1 MEEQKKKA
9 ENKKFDAKKLWMLV
23 ILISIILVPAFYGF
37 TYLKSYWNN
46 QVSINQVPIA
56 VVNEDIP
63 YTKDGKTFDVGN
75 TVVNNLKTNTT
86 LDWNFV
92 DYKEAEKGLY
102 GSKYYAMIV
111 IPKNFSQEIADA
123 TTNGFK
129 KPQIDFYQNEGKNFV
144 FSKISGI
151 GAEKVKQ
158 SVSES
163 ISKSVSAVLVDTIY
177 KTKDGFKN
185 AADGAN
191 KLEDGVNKLSDGSS
205 SLVSGM
211 TKLQGGSSQLV
222 GGVDKLQ
229 GGSKQLVDGVDKLQ
243 GGSSQ
248 LVGGVS
254 KLQDGSQQLVG
265 GVSKLQGGSQ
275 QLVNGVDKLQN
286 GSEGLVAGMQ
296 KLSTGSENLEAGAQ
310 KLQGGSQQLVD
321 GMQKLKSGASQVA
334 QGQAGISQAINAVQ
348 ALLAQGKTK
357 EANELLAQISEK
369 NKQLQQGISALSSGI
384 DNASQGANQLNG
396 GMNTL
401 TGGISSLHSGIN
413 QAKNGA
419 TELNGGISSVGA
431 GVNTLNNGLGK
442 VSEGANALNGGLGQ
456 VAQGANA
463 LNSGL
468 NSAKT
473 GASALNN
480 GLETVGSGVKTLD
493 NGLQTAGSGA
503 EKLNSGLDAAKTG
516 VSKLS
521 NGLNDGYNNLN
532 KNVTFTSEEMSN
544 FISNPIVLNTIII
557 NPVSTYGAG
566 FAPYFMCIG
575 LWIGVMYVY
584 FVLSALSRKFEGSF
598 TRRFVKMYVIGIV
611 LSVIQGL
618 ILTTA
623 VYYGLGMKT
632 VSPGWLYGIVT
643 ISAIAIYT
651 FMNGLHYIITP
662 IMKGALV
669 VIMVLQFTA
678 CGGSYP
684 VLVMPTFYQ
693 VIHPFLIL
701 SYSVD
706 SLRMAISG
714 INYSLFYQYVG
725 ILVIFIVASL
735 VIGYLV
741 GFIRNH
747 ITHKRVLKERSEL
760 IDEKEAFNQYV

>member
-9 ENKKFDAKKLWMLV
+9 EKKKFNTKKLWLLV

-46 QVSINQVPIA
+46 QESINQVPIA
-56 VVNEDIP
+56 VVNEDTP
-63 YTKDGKTFDVGN
+63 YTKDGKIFDVGN
-75 TVVNNLKTNTT
+75 TVVDNLKTNTT

-92 DYKEAEKGLY
+92 NYKEAEDGLY

-111 IPKNFSQEIADA
+111 IPKNFSEEIANA
-123 TTNGFK
+123 TTDGFK
-129 KPQIDFYQNEGKNFV
+129 KPQIDFYQNEGKNYV
-144 FSKISGI
+144 FSKISGV

-158 SVSES
+158 SVAES

-177 KTKDGFKN
+177 KTKDGFKT
-185 AADGAN
+185 AADGAD

-229 GGSKQLVDGVDKLQ
+229 GGSQQLVDGVNKLQ

-254 KLQDGSQQLVG
+254 KLQDGSKQLVG
-265 GVSKLQGGSQ
+265 GVNKLQGGSQ

-296 KLSTGSENLEAGAQ
+296 KLSIGSENLEAGAQ
-310 KLQGGSQQLVD
+310 KLQGGSQQLAS
-321 GMQKLKSGASQVA
+321 GMQKLKTGASQVA
-334 QGQAGISQAINAVQ
+334 QGQAGISKAINAVQ

-384 DNASQGANQLNG
+384 DNASQGANELNG

-401 TGGISSLHSGIN
+401 TDGIGSLHNGIN
-413 QAKNGA
+413 QAKNG
-419 TELNGGISSVGA
+419 TMELNGGISSLGVGA
-431 GVNTLNNGLGK
+431 TTLNNGLGK
-442 VSEGANALNGGLGQ
+442 VSEGANVLNGGLGQ

-480 GLETVGSGVKTLD
+480 GLETVGSGVKTLN

-521 NGLNDGYNNLN
+521 NGLNDGYDNLN
-532 KNVTFTSEEMSN
+532 KNITFTSGEMSD
-544 FISNPIVLNTIII
+544 FIANPIILNTVII
-557 NPVSTYGAG
+557 NPVSTYGEG

-575 LWIGVMYVY
+575 LWVGVMYVY
-584 FVLSALSRKFEGSF
+584 FVISAMSRKFEGSF
-598 TRRFVKMYVIGIV
+598 LKRFTKMYIMGVI
-611 LSVIQGL
+611 LSILQGL
-618 ILTTA
+618 VLTTV
-623 VYYGLGMKT
+623 VYYGLGMKA
-632 VSPGWLYGIVT
+632 VSLGWLYGVVI
-643 ISAIAIYT
+643 ISAIAI
-651 FMNGLHYIITP
+651 FSLMNGLHYIITP

-669 VIMVLQFTA
+669 VIMVLQFTG

-684 VLVMPTFYQ
+684 VLAMPTFYQ

-714 INYSLFYQYVG
+714 MNYSLFYQYIG
-725 ILVIFIVASL
+725 ILVIFIIASVA
-735 VIGYLV
+735 VGYLV
-741 GFIRNH
+741 GYIRNY